1 MKLPLA
7 LVALTFSGAAFAQ
20 NAEFWFNAGE
30 SIYENRSLGA
40 ADPVLGSPNDFQL
53 GQSGFRF
60 GFRGDLDPGDH
71 LGYELSYAYSNMT
84 LNYLGGVALV
94 AVAAASGEVAV
105 EKKMR
110 EQKRRQEWNVHTVAG
125 DVLWHF
131 IKRDSRVR
139 PFVMGG
145 IGFSTFV
152 PPGGSLNSGGNSSE
166 FLVNY
171 GLGVKVKAFS
181 KFGRDWGFRADLD
194 QFQYFGKPFGGDF
207 FRQSGLL
214 MTTSA
219 TVGFGILF

>member
-7 LVALTFSGAAFAQ
+7 IVALTFSGAAFAQ

-84 LNYLGGVALV
+84 LNYLG
-94 AVAAASGEVAV
+94 ASQGGG
-105 EKKMR
+105 
-110 EQKRRQEWNVHTVAG
+110 NVHTVAG

>member
-7 LVALTFSGAAFAQ
+7 IVALTFSGAAFAQ

-71 LGYELSYAYSNMT
+71 LGYELSYAYSNMS
-84 LNYLGGVALV
+84 LNYLG
-94 AVAAASGEVAV
+94 ASQGGG
-105 EKKMR
+105 
-110 EQKRRQEWNVHTVAG
+110 NVHTVAG

-171 GLGVKVKAFS
+171 GVGVKVKAFS

>member
-7 LVALTFSGAAFAQ
+7 IVALTFSGAAFAQ

-71 LGYELSYAYSNMT
+71 IGYELSYAYSNMT
-84 LNYLGGVALV
+84 LNYLG
-94 AVAAASGEVAV
+94 ASQGGG
-105 EKKMR
+105 
-110 EQKRRQEWNVHTVAG
+110 NVHTVSG

-145 IGFSTFV
+145 LGFSTFV

-166 FLVNY
+166 FQVNY
-171 GLGVKVKAFS
+171 GIGVKIKAFS

-194 QFQYFGKPFGGDF
+194 QYQYFGKPFGGDF
-207 FRQSGLL
+207 FRQNGLL

>member
-7 LVALTFSGAAFAQ
+7 IVALTFSGAAFAQ

-71 LGYELSYAYSNMT
+71 LGYELSYAYSNMS
-84 LNYLGGVALV
+84 LNYLGVSQG
-94 AVAAASGEVAV
+94 GG
-105 EKKMR
+105 
-110 EQKRRQEWNVHTVAG
+110 NVHTVAG

-171 GLGVKVKAFS
+171 GVGVKVKAFS

>member
-40 ADPVLGSPNDFQL
+40 ADPVLGTPNDFQL

-84 LNYLGGVALV
+84 LNYLG
-94 AVAAASGEVAV
+94 ASQGGG
-105 EKKMR
+105 
-110 EQKRRQEWNVHTVAG
+110 NVHTVAG

-171 GLGVKVKAFS
+171 GVGVKVKAFS

>member
-84 LNYLGGVALV
+84 LNYLG
-94 AVAAASGEVAV
+94 ASQGGG
-105 EKKMR
+105 
-110 EQKRRQEWNVHTVAG
+110 NVHTVAG